1 MGSLNTIL
9 QANNITRI
17 QKGEY
22 DAAATMQK
30 SANKREAMNIALK
43 EFSRTLGNNLRIEA
57 AGKQFNETMGQ
68 LAQQSTAASVNHL
81 NLDLAASQ
89 RLGQLNTQA
98 AAAGIGGTS
107 VDLLND
113 TITLQRLS
121 QATLDGRST
130 ELGLAAGQRS
140 ASNIMNNAYMSQDL
154 AQSFGTFD
162 YTRHIPPQRM
172 KRRLGK
178 LIGVAVATYFGGPM
192 AGQAV
197 ADFAVGEWQASNAK
211 FDAAGQSYSQGV
223 QNAISGY
230 KTWSSL
236 QDNNPNTQD
245 NWFGAVRQ
253 SIFGAKGSSVGGVQ
267 PETVQFQGAT
277 DYGADFDWFIS
288 Q

>member
-9 QANNITRI
+9 NANNITRI
-17 QKGEY
+17 QMAEF
-22 DAAATMQK
+22 DAANMLQQ
-30 SANKREAMNIALK
+30 SGNKRQAQEIALK
-43 EFSRTLGNNLRIEA
+43 EFSRTLGNNLRIEQ
-57 AGKQFNETMGQ
+57 AGKQFNEMMGQ
-68 LAQQSTAASVNHL
+68 LAQQSTAASTNRL

-113 TITLQRLS
+113 TIVLQRES
-121 QATLDGRST
+121 QAVLDGRAT
-130 ELGLAAGQRS
+130 ELSLSAGQRS
-140 ASNIMNNAYMSQDL
+140 ASNIMNNAYLSQDL
-154 AQSFGTFD
+154 TQTMGSFD
-162 YTRHIPPQRM
+162 YTRHIKPQRM

-197 ADFAVGEWQASNAK
+197 ADFAVGEWQSTNAK
-211 FDAAGQSYSQGV
+211 FDAAGQSYSQGI

-236 QDNNPNTQD
+236 QDNNPNTED
-245 NWFGAVRQ
+245 TWFGAVRQ
-253 SIFGAKGSSVGGVQ
+253 SIFGAKGDGVGGVQ
-267 PETVQFQGAT
+267 KEAVTFDGAKSF
-277 DYGADFDWFIS
+277 GEDFDWFIS

>member
-1 MGSLNTIL
+1 MGSLNTIIN
-9 QANNITRI
+9 ANNITRI
-17 QKGEY
+17 QTAEY
-22 DAAATMQK
+22 DAAQMLQQ
-30 SANKREAMNIALK
+30 SGNKRQAQEIALK
-43 EFSRTLGNNLRIEA
+43 EFSRTLGNNLRIEQ
-57 AGKQFNETMGQ
+57 AGKQFNEAMGQ
-68 LAQQSTAASVNHL
+68 LAQMSTAASTNRL

-113 TITLQRLS
+113 TIVLQRES
-121 QATLDGRST
+121 QAVLDGRAT
-130 ELGLAAGQRS
+130 EIGLAAGQRS

-154 AQSFGTFD
+154 TQSLGSFD
-162 YTRHIPPQRM
+162 YTRHIKPQRM

-192 AGQAV
+192 AGEAV
-197 ADFAVGEWQASNAK
+197 ADFAVGEWQSSNAK
-211 FDAAGQSYSQGV
+211 YDAAGQSYSQGI

-236 QDNNPNTQD
+236 QDNDPNTQD
-245 NWFGAVRQ
+245 NWFGAVRS
-253 SIFGAKGSSVGGVQ
+253 SIFGAKGDGIGDVQ
-267 PETVQFQGAT
+267 SETVTFDGAKSF
-277 DYGADFDWFIS
+277 GEDFDWFIS

>member
-9 QANNITRI
+9 NANNITRM
-17 QKGEY
+17 QMAEF
-22 DAAATMQK
+22 DAANMIQQ
-30 SANKREAMNIALK
+30 SSNKRQAQEVALK
-43 EFSRTLGNNLRIEA
+43 EFSRTLGNSLRIEQ
-57 AGKQFNETMGQ
+57 AGKQFNEAMGQ
-68 LAQQSTAASVNHL
+68 LAQASTAASTQRL

-113 TITLQRLS
+113 TIVLQRES
-121 QATLDGRST
+121 QAVLDGRAT
-130 ELGLAAGQRS
+130 ELSLAAGQRS
-140 ASNIMNNAYMSQDL
+140 ASNIMNNAYLSQDL
-154 AQSFGTFD
+154 SQTMGSFD
-162 YTRHIPPQRM
+162 YTRRIKPERM

-197 ADFAVGEWQASNAK
+197 ADFAVGEWQSTNAK

-236 QDNNPNTQD
+236 QDNDPNTED
-245 NWFGAVRQ
+245 TWFGAVRQ
-253 SIFGAKGSSVGGVQ
+253 SIFSNKGQGVGGVQ
-267 PETVQFQGAT
+267 KETVKFEGAQ
-277 DYGADFDWFIS
+277 DFGKNFDWFIS

>member
-1 MGSLNTIL
+1 MGSLNTIIN
-9 QANNITRI
+9 ANNITRI
-17 QKGEY
+17 QTAEY
-22 DAAATMQK
+22 EAAELLQK
-30 SANKREAMNIALK
+30 SGNKRQAQEIALK
-43 EFSRTLGNNLRIEA
+43 EFSRTLGNNLRIEQ
-57 AGKQFNETMGQ
+57 AGKQFNEMMGQ
-68 LAQQSTAASVNHL
+68 LAQQSTAASTNRI

-98 AAAGIGGTS
+98 AAAGVGGTS

-113 TITLQRLS
+113 TIVLQRES
-121 QATLDGRST
+121 QAVLDGRST

-140 ASNIMNNAYMSQDL
+140 ASNIMNNAYLSQDL
-154 AQSFGTFD
+154 TQSFGSFD
-162 YTRHIPPQRM
+162 YTRHIKPERM

-197 ADFAVGEWQASNAK
+197 ADFAVGEWQSTNAK

-236 QDNNPNTQD
+236 QDNDPNTED
-245 NWFGAVRQ
+245 TWFGAVRG
-253 SIFGAKGSSVGGVQ
+253 SIFGAKGDGVGGVQ
-267 PETVQFQGAT
+267 KEAVTFDGAKSF
-277 DYGADFDWFIS
+277 GEDFDWFIS